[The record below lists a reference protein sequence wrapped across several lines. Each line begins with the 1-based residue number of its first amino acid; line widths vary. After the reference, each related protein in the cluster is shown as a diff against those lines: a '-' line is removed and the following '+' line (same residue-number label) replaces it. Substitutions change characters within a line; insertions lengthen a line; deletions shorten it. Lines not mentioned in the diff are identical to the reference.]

1 MAGLYKKVLAGKWG
15 ALPPHFSDDLSK
27 TVGELMRVEA
37 QMRPSCSQILE
48 LPQVRRISE
57 QLFGVDTTMKEQR
70 TEQID
75 LLQTIKVPKNLL
87 YLTDR
92 LPKPFYQE
100 IPAAADEK
108 KNETKERK
116 RKSQKPKKLN
126 SQDEYSPVG
135 EENSVRGS
143 KLQSRGE
150 QPTSAK
156 E

>member
-27 TVGELMRVEA
+27 TVGDLMRVEA

-70 TEQID
+70 SEQID

-100 IPAAADEK
+100 IPAADEK
-108 KNETKERK
+108 KEETKERK
-116 RKSQKPKKLN
+116 KKSQKPKKLK

-135 EENSVRGS
+135 EENSARGS
-143 KLQSRGE
+143 KLQSRE
-150 QPTSAK
+150 QQTSARDQ
-156 E
+156 